1 MLGNFLNSTGSY
13 QPVTEQEFLETHS
26 ELVYNLALRL
36 TGNRSDAEDLA
47 QDALI
52 RALKAL
58 PRFRGESQ
66 LSSWAYRITVNAW
79 KNRVRA
85 EKARG
90 FWKTISFGALGGD
103 KDDAEASIEP
113 VGKDAPL
120 DMELEKEATTAVVQQ
135 ALLKLEAD
143 DRAIVVLREIE
154 ERSYGDIGE
163 VLGLTEGTVK
173 SRLFRARAKL
183 KTLLDKAIR

>member
-1 MLGNFLNSTGSY
+1 VSEQQFLD
-13 QPVTEQEFLETHS
+13 EHS
-26 ELVYNLALRL
+26 QLVFNVALRL

-58 PRFRGESQ
+58 PKFRGDSK
-66 LSSWAYRITVNAW
+66 LSTWVYTITVNTW

-85 EKARG
+85 EKSRG
-90 FWKTISFGALGGD
+90 FWKTISFGAFGNE
-103 KDDAEASIEP
+103 DDDEP
-113 VGKDAPL
+113 VYEPKGNDAPL
-120 DMELEKEATTAVVQQ
+120 DTDLEKEGTAAVVQK
-135 ALLKLEAD
+135 ALLQLDAD

-154 ERSYGDIGE
+154 ERSYGEIGE
-163 VLGLTEGTVK
+163 VLGLAEGTVK

-183 KTLLDKAIR
+183 RILLDKVSA

>member
-1 MLGNFLNSTGSY
+1 MSEQDFLA
-13 QPVTEQEFLETHS
+13 QHS

-52 RALKAL
+52 RALRAL
-58 PRFRGESQ
+58 PKFRGDSK
-66 LSSWAYRITVNAW
+66 LSTWVYTITMNTW

-85 EKARG
+85 EKSRG
-90 FWKTISFGALGGD
+90 FWKTVSFGILGADREDREGESPEWEP
-103 KDDAEASIEP
+103 KGDDAPMDEN
-113 VGKDAPL
+113 
-120 DMELEKEATTAVVQQ
+120 LEKEGTAAVVQK
-135 ALLKLEAD
+135 ALLELDAD

-154 ERSYGDIGE
+154 DKSYGEIAS
-163 VLGLTEGTVK
+163 VLGLPEGTVK

-183 KTLLDKAIR
+183 KTILGKVNA

>member
-1 MLGNFLNSTGSY
+1 MTSPGSQ
-13 QPVTEQEFLETHS
+13 QPVSEQQFLDEHS
-26 ELVYNLALRL
+26 LLVFNVALRL

-58 PRFRGESQ
+58 PKFRGDSK
-66 LSSWAYRITVNAW
+66 LSTWVYTITVNTW

-85 EKARG
+85 EKSRG
-90 FWKTISFGALGGD
+90 FWKTISFGAFGNQ
-103 KDDAEASIEP
+103 DDDEP
-113 VGKDAPL
+113 VYEPKGDDAPL
-120 DMELEKEATTAVVQQ
+120 DSELEKEGTATVVQK
-135 ALLKLEAD
+135 ALLQLDAD

-154 ERSYGDIGE
+154 ERSYGEIGE
-163 VLGLTEGTVK
+163 VLGLAEGTVK

-183 KTLLDKAIR
+183 KILLDKVSA

>member
-1 MLGNFLNSTGSY
+1 VSEQQFLD
-13 QPVTEQEFLETHS
+13 EHS
-26 ELVYNLALRL
+26 QLVFNVALRL

-58 PRFRGESQ
+58 PKFRGDSK
-66 LSSWAYRITVNAW
+66 LSTWVYTITVNTW

-85 EKARG
+85 EKSRG
-90 FWKTISFGALGGD
+90 FWKTISFGVLGDSGRPD
-103 KDDAEASIEP
+103 EGSDYDPA
-113 VGKDAPL
+113 GKDAPL
-120 DMELEKEATTAVVQQ
+120 DAELEKEGTAAVVQK
-135 ALLKLEAD
+135 ALLQLDAD

-154 ERSYGDIGE
+154 ERSYGEIGE
-163 VLGLTEGTVK
+163 VLGLAEGTVK

-183 KTLLDKAIR
+183 KTLLDKVSA

>member
-1 MLGNFLNSTGSY
+1 MSES
-13 QPVTEQEFLETHS
+13 EFLQAHA
-26 ELVYNLALRL
+26 ELVFNLALRL

-52 RALKAL
+52 RALRAL
-58 PRFRGESQ
+58 PSFRGDSA
-66 LSSWAYRITVNAW
+66 LSTWVYRITVNAW

-85 EKARG
+85 EKSRG

-103 KDDAEASIEP
+103 DKDENEAEWEP
-113 VGKDAPL
+113 RGSDKPL
-120 DMELEKEATTAVVQQ
+120 DEDLEKQDESGVVQK
-135 ALLKLEAD
+135 ALLELDED

-154 ERSYGDIGE
+154 EKSYEEIGSA
-163 VLGLTEGTVK
+163 LGLPAGTVK

-183 KTLLDKAIR
+183 KTILEKVKS

>member
-1 MLGNFLNSTGSY
+1 VSEQQFLD
-13 QPVTEQEFLETHS
+13 EHS
-26 ELVYNLALRL
+26 QLVFNVALRL

-58 PRFRGESQ
+58 AKFRGDSK
-66 LSSWAYRITVNAW
+66 LSTWVYTITVNTW

-85 EKARG
+85 EKSRG
-90 FWKTISFGALGGD
+90 FWKTISFGAFGNQ
-103 KDDAEASIEP
+103 DDDEP
-113 VGKDAPL
+113 VYEPKGNDAPL
-120 DMELEKEATTAVVQQ
+120 DTELEKEGTAAVVQK
-135 ALLKLEAD
+135 ALLQLDAD

-154 ERSYGDIGE
+154 ERSYGEIGE
-163 VLGLTEGTVK
+163 VLGLAEGTVK

-183 KTLLDKAIR
+183 KILLDKVSA

>member
-1 MLGNFLNSTGSY
+1 MSEQQFLD
-13 QPVTEQEFLETHS
+13 EHS
-26 ELVYNLALRL
+26 PLVFNVALRL

-58 PRFRGESQ
+58 PKFRGDSK
-66 LSSWAYRITVNAW
+66 LSTWVYTITVNTW

-85 EKARG
+85 EKSRG
-90 FWKTISFGALGGD
+90 FWKTISFGSFGNE
-103 KDDAEASIEP
+103 DDDEP
-113 VGKDAPL
+113 VYEPKGNDAPL
-120 DMELEKEATTAVVQQ
+120 DTELEKEGTAAVVQK
-135 ALLKLEAD
+135 ALLQLDAD

-154 ERSYGDIGE
+154 ERSYGEIGE
-163 VLGLTEGTVK
+163 VLGLAEGTVK

-183 KTLLDKAIR
+183 KTLLVKVSA

>member
-1 MLGNFLNSTGSY
+1 VS
-13 QPVTEQEFLETHS
+13 EQDFLEKHS
-26 ELVYNLALRL
+26 ELVFNLALRL

-58 PRFRGESQ
+58 PKFRGDSQ
-66 LSSWAYRITVNAW
+66 LSTWAYRITVNAW

-85 EKARG
+85 EKSRG
-90 FWKTISFGALGGD
+90 FWKTISFGVLG
-103 KDDAEASIEP
+103 DANRSDEGSDFEP
-113 VGKDAPL
+113 AGKDAPL
-120 DMELEKEATTAVVQQ
+120 DTQLEKEGTVAVVQK
-135 ALLKLEAD
+135 ALLQLDAD

-154 ERSYGDIGE
+154 ERSYGEIGE
-163 VLGLTEGTVK
+163 VLGLAEGTVK

-183 KTLLDKAIR
+183 KTLLEKVSA